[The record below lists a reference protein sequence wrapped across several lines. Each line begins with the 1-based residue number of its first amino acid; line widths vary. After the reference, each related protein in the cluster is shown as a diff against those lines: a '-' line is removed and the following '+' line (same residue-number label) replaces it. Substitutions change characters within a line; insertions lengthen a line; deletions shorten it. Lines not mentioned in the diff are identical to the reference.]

1 MSPTPESV
9 ERSHSRITRW
19 RVRDIVSSEVRLTI
33 DQTLEALAAQGNSR
47 HAELAVRFKSVALL
61 QVPVVVTAQ
70 KESVGPTHESKP
82 TAVPQHRWVI
92 APPNRDARMQQRAW
106 NFWLEAIDSMEG
118 EPRPSR
124 RTMTVHVGAYLAAGE
139 IPIATVEF
147 SSFDCSMDEVS
158 AMQRSDSDAVFSGQ
172 GLRSPWGE
180 SEIERLSLAL
190 ELAPQLRLA
199 HRAAAQWRD
208 EFDVWRAFPPYDFCP
223 PQPKATTTV
232 PLTLDAWSQAI
243 GEGIERIIV
252 QDLLSGSTVRSI
264 ESAARPKDIR
274 EPSGKNRETNS
285 MRKERILRCRLL
297 PMLRGFNR
305 PYELV
310 QRAVQ
315 REHGKR
321 PVAPP
326 HGGAVR
332 QFVTRFSRSFVQG
345 WREGI
350 AMFFAPLTGLRRSIH
365 RALHQWRNR
374 RR

>member
-1 MSPTPESV
+1 M
-9 ERSHSRITRW
+9 
-19 RVRDIVSSEVRLTI
+19 
-33 DQTLEALAAQGNSR
+33 
-47 HAELAVRFKSVALL
+47 SVAL
-61 QVPVVVTAQ
+61 
-70 KESVGPTHESKP
+70 S
-82 TAVPQHRWVI
+82 
-92 APPNRDARMQQRAW
+92 
-106 NFWLEAIDSMEG
+106 
-118 EPRPSR
+118 
-124 RTMTVHVGAYLAAGE
+124 
-139 IPIATVEF
+139 
-147 SSFDCSMDEVS
+147 
-158 AMQRSDSDAVFSGQ
+158 
-172 GLRSPWGE
+172 
-180 SEIERLSLAL
+180 
-190 ELAPQLRLA
+190 
-199 HRAAAQWRD
+199 D

-321 PVAPP
+321 PVAPS
-326 HGGAVR
+326 A
-332 QFVTRFSRSFVQG
+332 
-345 WREGI
+345 
-350 AMFFAPLTGLRRSIH
+350 
-365 RALHQWRNR
+365 R
-374 RR
+374 RRGSSVCHAFLSFIRSRLA

>member
-1 MSPTPESV
+1 MADLHGALAAPVCAIDLYPYPNCVLGTSRRNATITKRCAPSSRVPAQPGSRRGARRASRAPRAAERSVGSRIGLAAMRVRHPLMSPTTESV

-243 GEGIERIIV
+243 GS
-252 QDLLSGSTVRSI
+252 LSH
-264 ESAARPKDIR
+264 A
-274 EPSGKNRETNS
+274 
-285 MRKERILRCRLL
+285 
-297 PMLRGFNR
+297 
-305 PYELV
+305 
-310 QRAVQ
+310 
-315 REHGKR
+315 
-321 PVAPP
+321 PVP
-326 HGGAVR
+326 
-332 QFVTRFSRSFVQG
+332 
-345 WREGI
+345 
-350 AMFFAPLTGLRRSIH
+350 
-365 RALHQWRNR
+365 AL
-374 RR
+374 